1 MARMPIAGSTVLDC
15 GAGFGLTMVTLAAL
29 GARAAHGL
37 ELQAP
42 YVRTFRLYRE
52 ALPEDLPLYMLEGD
66 AAALPYEDNTFDAIL
81 SVEAIS
87 HYRDAD
93 TFLRE
98 AHRVLKPGGALI
110 ISDANNAA
118 NPWRSYKTKRLW
130 AAFELGT
137 EGASYYGHRIP
148 KSFLQRRRE
157 IVRELAP
164 QLDDEEVEALARG
177 TSGMTRAEIAR
188 AVERYLR
195 DGVKPTHFYRWGT
208 CPLDPILG
216 HYAERL
222 FHPLELARRMEA
234 LGFRV
239 EVHPY
244 FGGSRGGWVA
254 WANRILSTYIPLP
267 LSIRM
272 ARVFRIA
279 AYKV

>member
-1 MARMPIAGSTVLDC
+1 MVMLAG
-15 GAGFGLTMVTLAAL
+15 L
-29 GARAAHGL
+29 GARAVHGL

-42 YVRTFRLYRE
+42 YVHTFRRYRE
-52 ALPEDLPLYMLEGD
+52 ALPETLSLHMLEGD
-66 AAALPYEDNTFDAIL
+66 AARLPYEDNTFDAVL

-87 HYRDAD
+87 HYRDAG
-93 TFLRE
+93 TFLKE
-98 AHRVLKPGGALI
+98 AYRVLKPGGVLI

-137 EGASYYGHRIP
+137 EGEHYYGHRIP

-157 IVRELAP
+157 IVREVAP
-164 QLDDEEVEALARG
+164 HLTDEEVEALAQG
-177 TSGMTRAEIAR
+177 TSGMTRAEIVR
-188 AVERYLR
+188 AVEKYLHE
-195 DGVKPTHFYRWGT
+195 GIKPTHFYRWGT

-222 FHPLELARRMEA
+222 FHPLTLARE
-234 LGFRV
+234 LESIGFRV
-239 EVHPY
+239 DVYPY

-254 WANRILSTYIPLP
+254 WANHILSTYLP
-267 LSIRM
+267 LSLTIRM

-279 AYKV
+279 ARKPGSPGNFRTP